1 MGRGNPRYLPGS
13 GRRRPVG
20 PDGVPLDLRGD
31 SSEDISSVLD
41 EMMGRGAWARLSRNR
56 RAAMAWFKANGD
68 VERRHTSGVYLK
80 RAAAGGL
87 PPVLVVYVDSHSR
100 LTDFMANREIYLVRL
115 AAVGFE
121 VSGVEFRLSREP
133 AREAQSSGKVEPSP
147 ATVELPPL
155 TDAERRRADELTADL
170 PEPLRQ
176 RARDAMEL
184 SMRREKLDNTS
195 K

>member
-1 MGRGNPRYLPGS
+1 
-13 GRRRPVG
+13 
-20 PDGVPLDLRGD
+20 
-31 SSEDISSVLD
+31 
-41 EMMGRGAWARLSRNR
+41 
-56 RAAMAWFKANGD
+56 MAWFKANGD

-80 RAAAGGL
+80 RAAAPSL

-115 AAVGFE
+115 AAVGLE

-133 AREAQSSGKVEPSP
+133 TPKTSLPSQVTP
-147 ATVELPPL
+147 SLAATELPPL
-155 TDAERRRADELTADL
+155 SDDERRRAEELTADL
-170 PEPLRQ
+170 PDTLRK

>member
-20 PDGVPLDLRGD
+20 PDGVPLDLRSE
-31 SSEDISSVLD
+31 SSEDLSSVLD
-41 EMMGRGAWARLSRNR
+41 EMMGRGAWARLGRNR

-80 RAAAGGL
+80 RAASSGL
-87 PPVLVVYVDSHSR
+87 PPVLVVYVDSHAR

-133 AREAQSSGKVEPSP
+133 VPEAPSSQQATSRP
-147 ATVELPPL
+147 AEVVLPPL
-155 TDAERRRADELTADL
+155 SDDERRRAAELTADL

-176 RARDAMEL
+176 RVRRAMEL

>member
-1 MGRGNPRYLPGS
+1 M
-13 GRRRPVG
+13 G
-20 PDGVPLDLRGD
+20 PDGVPLDLRSE
-31 SSEDISSVLD
+31 SSEDLSSVLD
-41 EMMGRGAWARLSRNR
+41 EMMGRGAWARLGRNR

-80 RAAAGGL
+80 RAASSGL
-87 PPVLVVYVDSHSR
+87 PPVLVVYVDSHAR

-133 AREAQSSGKVEPSP
+133 VPEAPPSQQVTSRP
-147 ATVELPPL
+147 AEVVLPPL
-155 TDAERRRADELTADL
+155 SDDERRRAAELTADL

-176 RARDAMEL
+176 RVRRAMEL